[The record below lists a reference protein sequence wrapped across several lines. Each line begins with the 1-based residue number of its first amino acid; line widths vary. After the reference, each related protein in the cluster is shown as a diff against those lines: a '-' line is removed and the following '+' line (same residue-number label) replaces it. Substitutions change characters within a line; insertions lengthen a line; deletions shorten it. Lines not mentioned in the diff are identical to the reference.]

1 MFKKLR
7 ILTLSAILTSIIL
20 ASNMILVGCSKKEDV
35 VVETM
40 NGKKIVL
47 VLDEGGIHDKSFN
60 ESSYNGAKNA
70 EKKYGVSVSYI
81 ESKQEADYMQN
92 LESAVD
98 MEPDLIIGV
107 GFKLADA
114 IYEAALAYPDQKFAI
129 VDGVYDDIPD
139 NVSCLLF
146 NEEQSGFTTGLI
158 AAKMTNTNKIGA
170 VLGVDIPSC
179 TNFAVGMENAIKSE
193 YTNVTFTTQF
203 ANSFTDAAKCKA
215 IAQQMIADDIDI
227 IFTAAGAGNSGVI
240 EAATEAGIH
249 VIGVDMESNYI
260 APDTIIT
267 SALKRVDVGV
277 EEVIKDVVNNTFEG
291 GIKMFDLSNNGVGY
305 ENTKHISGSLKKY
318 VDRKIEDMLR

>member
-1 MFKKLR
+1 MFKKLK
-7 ILTLSAILTSIIL
+7 LLALSAILVSSMIL
-20 ASNMILVGCSKKEDV
+20 AGCSKKEDV

-107 GFKLADA
+107 GFKLTDA

-129 VDGVYDDIPD
+129 VDGVYDNIPD

-146 NEEQSGFTTGLI
+146 SEEQSGFISGII

-240 EAATEAGIH
+240 EAATEAG
-249 VIGVDMESNYI
+249 VDMESNYI